1 MIRLMTGLAVAAA
14 GAAVLANAG
23 RRTRQA
29 HSERAAERAADIAR
43 WEDDTG
49 SPAGQPRT
57 TVDPDPVKHFVPAS
71 AGS

>member
-23 RRTRQA
+23 RRTR
-29 HSERAAERAADIAR
+29 HSQRAAEKADMSR
-43 WEDDTG
+43 WENEGG
-49 SPAGQPRT
+49 SPRGQPQRT
-57 TVDPDPVKHFVPAS
+57 PVNPDAVEVFVAAS